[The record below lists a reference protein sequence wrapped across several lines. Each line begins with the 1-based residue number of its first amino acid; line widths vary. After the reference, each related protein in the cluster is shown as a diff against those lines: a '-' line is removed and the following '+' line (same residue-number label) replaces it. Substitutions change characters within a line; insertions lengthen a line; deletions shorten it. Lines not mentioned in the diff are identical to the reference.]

1 MRATNVAGEVSRRAG
16 AHESMAM
23 IFLATSW
30 KLILEPVSESRACT
44 DGVLLQPEHA
54 EKSSESSEPSERT
67 QRLNEN
73 AREAAGR

>member
-1 MRATNVAGEVSRRAG
+1 
-16 AHESMAM
+16 MAM

-30 KLILEPVSESRACT
+30 KLILEPVRERRVCT
-44 DGVLLQPEHA
+44 DGVLSQPEHA
-54 EKSSESSEPSERT
+54 EKSSDAHDPHDPHELTERA